1 MKSIRLLFTLVLFLS
16 IKMAYS
22 QNPFWV
28 LHPFKKFD
36 TRTRQLTNLPSNGTN
51 ALDATKGLFDASGN
65 LVFGVQG
72 QDIIDQNGTIV
83 HTIAL
88 TGNQTFLQDAL
99 IVPVPGGNCGEYYIL
114 CSSRADRQNPF
125 GSGAAHVDGYNI
137 AAIRVTVDDATQQ
150 ITVGT
155 IHQLYYSDAP
165 AIIPRFTRLAISK
178 EANGER
184 MLYVSMT
191 TSASPLH
198 DTRQIVRI
206 RVNGQGI
213 SKNGAFYD
221 IKNTH
226 NMLASPSLELS
237 PSGRYLAFI
246 ANDSSYPAGFG
257 VVVLD
262 VTTGSTTKIAHA
274 AMGDRSALEFLA
286 DNQLYVTTTQGIF
299 LIEVSSQ
306 SISVVPNTSNGS
318 NTSIYYGGDIERISV
333 GNFDFYVSATN
344 GQMGL
349 IKWWFGST
357 FTPNVAFYSPG
368 TELPQ
373 QIYGEAVIYRCNQN
387 NGGGGTDDDNDTA
400 LPIGGSG
407 LRMTKSTSLLNKPEV
422 TIFPNPVVGQLNVKV
437 SNEEKI
443 VQVQIFSFNGKQVR
457 QIKGSKNSQQ
467 QINVSDLAKG
477 LYTISIQTNQQVS
490 RQKLVVR

>member
-1 MKSIRLLFTLVLFLS
+1 MKSIKLLFILALFLTLET
-16 IKMAYS
+16 AYS

-36 TRTRQLTNLPSNGTN
+36 TRTRQLSNLPSNGSNT
-51 ALDATKGLFDASGN
+51 LDATKGLFDTSGD

-72 QDIIDQNGTIV
+72 QNIIDQNGTIV

-114 CSSRADRQNPF
+114 CSSRADRQTPF

-150 ITVGT
+150 ITIGAT
-155 IHQLYYSDAP
+155 HQLYYSDTP
-165 AIIPRFTRLAISK
+165 TIIPRFTRLAVSK

-184 MLYVSMT
+184 TLYASMT
-191 TSASPLH
+191 TSASPSH
-198 DTRQIVRI
+198 DTRQIVKI

-226 NMLASPSLELS
+226 NMVASPSLELS
-237 PSGRYLAFI
+237 PSGRYLAFM
-246 ANDSSYPAGFG
+246 ASSYPAGFG
-257 VVVLD
+257 VVVLN
-262 VTTGSTTKIAHA
+262 VNTGSSTKISHV
-274 AMGDRSALEFLA
+274 AMGDRSAIEFLG
-286 DNQLYVTTTQGIF
+286 DNQLYVTTTQGVF
-299 LIEVSSQ
+299 FVEVSSQ
-306 SISVVPNTSNGS
+306 NISVVPNTSNGS

-333 GNFDFYVSATN
+333 ENFDFYVSATN

-387 NGGGGTDDDNDTA
+387 NGGGGIDDGNDIV
-400 LPIGGSG
+400 LPVGGSV
-407 LRMTKSTSLLNKPEV
+407 LRTTKSTSLLNKPAL
-422 TIFPNPVVGQLNVKV
+422 TIFPNPVVGQLNIKV

-457 QIKGSKNSQQ
+457 QIKGSRNRQQ

-477 LYTISIQTNQQVS
+477 IYTISIQTDQRVS
-490 RQKLVVR
+490 RQKLVVK